1 MGVELDVDGHRP
13 DIIITRAAM
22 TKAAY
27 EGRKKVTEED
37 MIFAS
42 ELTLGFRMRRT
53 PFEEAALG
61 TTRFQQVLE
70 HAKKLEAE
78 EKKKKMK
85 ANVQKAKSKT
95 KKATT
100 FKKTKKSAY
109 KKKTSS

>member
-1 MGVELDVDGHRP
+1 
-13 DIIITRAAM
+13 M

-27 EGRKKVTEED
+27 DGRNRVTEDD

-78 EKKKKMK
+78 EKKKKR
-85 ANVQKAKSKT
+85 KAKSKQT
-95 KKATT
+95 KKAKKKTT
-100 FKKTKKSAY
+100 TSKKTVKSKAKVKKTK
-109 KKKTSS
+109 

>member
-1 MGVELDVDGHRP
+1 
-13 DIIITRAAM
+13 M

-27 EGRKKVTEED
+27 DGRNKVTEDD

-61 TTRFQQVLE
+61 VTKFQQVLE

-78 EKKKKMK
+78 EKKKKR
-85 ANVQKAKSKT
+85 KAKSKRSQKA
-95 KKATT
+95 KKKSTAS
-100 FKKTKKSAY
+100 KKTAKPASKKRSSS
-109 KKKTSS
+109 KK